1 MIIADSIGA
10 IVMVNRSVERMFG
23 YGPGALLGR
32 PVDILVPQ
40 RFRPL
45 HVGRSEESYAET
57 NSTNVGGSLFGQR
70 TDGNEF
76 PIEVTINPIDT
87 GGDLLVLILV
97 ADISKQRDAEKHL
110 EQMEARY
117 RGLLEA
123 APDAMVVVNSSGEI
137 VLLNIQAEKRF
148 GYRRDELVGQNVTN
162 IIPEGFAERLI
173 ADALRSREDALA
185 QQIGAGIELSG
196 LRKDGSAFPI
206 EIMLSPLDSVE
217 GFLVTVAIRDITTR
231 KNMERLK
238 DEFVATVSHELRT
251 PLTSIAGALGLL
263 IANAAGKLPDSA
275 ARLVTIAY
283 ANSQRLVRL
292 INDILDVEK
301 LEFGQVVFRLQRLD
315 VHSLVEHA
323 IEANRG
329 FAEGYGVRVRLIDR
343 TGSCAVHVDADRL
356 LQVIINLLSNAVKFS
371 PVGEEVTVAVE
382 PRPAAVR
389 ISVRDKGPGIPR
401 NFRAHVFEKFTQ
413 ADATDA
419 RQKGGTGL
427 GLSIVRQITT
437 RLGGEVGFDDAP
449 GGGTIFYVNLPS
461 VDHRRRQDCHH
472 DEGSETAPIGAG
484 APIMRKTAR
493 PAILHVDDDVDVLR
507 LFAETID
514 ASVDLVSVE
523 SLGEARRTI
532 RGKHFDLVV
541 LDLLLGAES
550 GLDLLPDLYDVDHR
564 QIPVIVFSARCADL
578 TYHGQI
584 EITLDKSRTSIDALL
599 ANVLDWLAIPTSQAT
614 VGTA

>member
-1 MIIADSIGA
+1 
-10 IVMVNRSVERMFG
+10 
-23 YGPGALLGR
+23 
-32 PVDILVPQ
+32 
-40 RFRPL
+40 
-45 HVGRSEESYAET
+45 
-57 NSTNVGGSLFGQR
+57 
-70 TDGNEF
+70 
-76 PIEVTINPIDT
+76 
-87 GGDLLVLILV
+87 
-97 ADISKQRDAEKHL
+97 
-110 EQMEARY
+110 
-117 RGLLEA
+117 
-123 APDAMVVVNSSGEI
+123 
-137 VLLNIQAEKRF
+137 
-148 GYRRDELVGQNVTN
+148 
-162 IIPEGFAERLI
+162 
-173 ADALRSREDALA
+173 
-185 QQIGAGIELSG
+185 

-206 EIMLSPLDSVE
+206 EVMLSPLDSVE
-217 GFLVTVAIRDITTR
+217 GFLVTAAIRDITTR

-263 IANAAGKLPDSA
+263 IANAAGKIPDSA

-292 INDILDVEK
+292 INDILDLEK

-315 VHSLVEHA
+315 VNSLVEHA

-329 FAEGYGVRVRLIDR
+329 FAEGYEVRVRLIAR
-343 TGSCAVHVDADRL
+343 AGSCTVHVDADRL
-356 LQVIINLLSNAVKFS
+356 LQVVINLLSNAVKFS

-401 NFRAHVFEKFTQ
+401 NFRSHIFDRFSQ

-427 GLSIVRQITT
+427 GLSIVKQITT

-449 GGGTIFYVNLPS
+449 GGGTIFYVDLPS
-461 VDHRRRQDCHH
+461 VDHRRRRDCDY
-472 DEGSETAPIGAG
+472 DEDSEPAPVVAG
-484 APIMRKTAR
+484 APIMRKTSAR

-523 SLGEARRTI
+523 SLGEARRQIGT
-532 RGKHFDLVV
+532 KHFDLVV
-541 LDLLLGAES
+541 LDLALGAQS

-564 QIPVIVFSARCADL
+564 KIPVIVFSALCADL
-578 TYHGQI
+578 TYQGQI

-599 ANVLDWLAIPTSQAT
+599 ASVLDWLAMPTSQAI

>member
-1 MIIADSIGA
+1 MRVEDGSQNVSVSLANENDGAVEPHVAEGCRTLATTGGVEASQRFPLETEASRGSALLCENLADRLIVDRCSGGRASIAEPTFNSGQLARNDIARSVDPQQGQDLFRLAVETYPSGMIIADSIGA

-23 YGPGALLGR
+23 YGPGALLRR

-263 IANAAGKLPDSA
+263 IANAAGILPDSA

-301 LEFGQVVFRLQRLD
+301 LEARVRAGRLQAPATGC
-315 VHSLVEHA
+315 SLVGRTRD
-323 IEANRG
+323 RG
-329 FAEGYGVRVRLIDR
+329 Q
-343 TGSCAVHVDADRL
+343 S
-356 LQVIINLLSNAVKFS
+356 
-371 PVGEEVTVAVE
+371 
-382 PRPAAVR
+382 R
-389 ISVRDKGPGIPR
+389 IR
-401 NFRAHVFEKFTQ
+401 
-413 ADATDA
+413 
-419 RQKGGTGL
+419 
-427 GLSIVRQITT
+427 
-437 RLGGEVGFDDAP
+437 
-449 GGGTIFYVNLPS
+449 
-461 VDHRRRQDCHH
+461 
-472 DEGSETAPIGAG
+472 
-484 APIMRKTAR
+484 
-493 PAILHVDDDVDVLR
+493 
-507 LFAETID
+507 
-514 ASVDLVSVE
+514 
-523 SLGEARRTI
+523 
-532 RGKHFDLVV
+532 
-541 LDLLLGAES
+541 
-550 GLDLLPDLYDVDHR
+550 
-564 QIPVIVFSARCADL
+564 
-578 TYHGQI
+578 
-584 EITLDKSRTSIDALL
+584 
-599 ANVLDWLAIPTSQAT
+599 
-614 VGTA
+614 